1 MRRRTN
7 KDQEGFVLLFV
18 LVLLIAMLSLGMVVL
33 RETGERVK
41 EGAAIRNQASVG
53 SALHAG
59 LDRAVSEIR
68 SLDPAQLAHAQWDI
82 FDPSG
87 NAAPLIPAVNY
98 PDKPI
103 SGQDVVEVQ
112 VGFRTVARTR
122 PPPGED
128 VRHTHGYLAEVL
140 LSVENTRAGL
150 LRTSS
155 EERVAVG
162 VQIPHRRSHSGR

>member
-1 MRRRTN
+1 MRRRRN

-41 EGAAIRNQASVG
+41 EGAAMRNQASVG

-59 LDRAVSEIR
+59 LDSAVHEIR
-68 SLDPAQLAHAQWDI
+68 NLDPAQLANTHWDI
-82 FDPSG
+82 FQPGSD
-87 NAAPLIPAVNY
+87 APNFVPPVSY
-98 PDKPI
+98 PENPT
-103 SGQDVVEVQ
+103 SGQDVVEVR

-140 LSVENTRAGL
+140 LSVENTRSGL
-150 LRTSS
+150 LQTGA